1 MTHSY
6 VHTATAGLPT
16 CSWENVATSTLYCH
30 DGVTHTTRVSEL
42 QTVAALM
49 PAVREEETPRNY
61 VVVCIP
67 TLARRDA

>member
-1 MTHSY
+1 MTLHQLY
-6 VHTATAGLPT
+6 NVMTALHI
-16 CSWENVATSTLYCH
+16 V
-30 DGVTHTTRVSEL
+30 RVSEL

-61 VVVCIP
+61 VVFIP